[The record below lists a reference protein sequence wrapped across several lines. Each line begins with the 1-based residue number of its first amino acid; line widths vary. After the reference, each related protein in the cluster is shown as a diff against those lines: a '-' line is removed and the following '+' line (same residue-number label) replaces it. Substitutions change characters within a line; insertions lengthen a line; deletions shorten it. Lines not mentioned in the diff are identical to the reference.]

1 MVIGDP
7 YTFSVFAQV
16 IDSWNQD
23 DTFRNGILI
32 ICIDGILYPQEVFTA
47 TLKYDA
53 WYLQN
58 NLKNIPVT
66 TNLFEQPK
74 NQLFIELYNQ
84 DYCGKNDYRFGIAP
98 PVLTDHNCYI
108 FAVSDGKNIRILA
121 SKLKYIKETG
131 MHDLKNIQIHEA
143 YVTSE
148 NINEIVTKLNLVIE

>member
-23 DTFRNGILI
+23 DTFRNGILL
-32 ICIDGILYPQEVFTA
+32 ICIDGILYPQGVFTA

-74 NQLFIELYNQ
+74 NQLFMSFTIKITVEKMIIVLELLLQ
-84 DYCGKNDYRFGIAP
+84 F
-98 PVLTDHNCYI
+98 
-108 FAVSDGKNIRILA
+108 
-121 SKLKYIKETG
+121 
-131 MHDLKNIQIHEA
+131 
-143 YVTSE
+143 
-148 NINEIVTKLNLVIE
+148 